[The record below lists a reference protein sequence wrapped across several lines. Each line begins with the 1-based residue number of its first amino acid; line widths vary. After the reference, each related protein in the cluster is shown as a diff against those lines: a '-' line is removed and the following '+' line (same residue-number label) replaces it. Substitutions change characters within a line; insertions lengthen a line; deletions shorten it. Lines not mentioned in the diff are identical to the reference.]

1 MGLGLSEQPVGIVL
15 DGILIV
21 DKPAGW
27 TSHDVV
33 AKVRKLLG
41 VRKVGHTGTLDP
53 SATGLLVLCLGKGTR
68 ISEYL
73 MLADKAYRATLRLG
87 VATDT
92 QDASGTVVS
101 RHPGPFPEERAIRA
115 VMEACVG
122 MMHQMPPMYS
132 AVKVTGVPLYKA
144 ARAGQIVPRVSR
156 ACQIHT
162 LAIVSFRRIPTIDV
176 VFDVAC
182 SKGTY
187 VRTLCADIGDTLGV
201 GGHLASL
208 ERRQVGRFRL
218 EQALTLDELADVVE
232 RKELQA
238 HMHSLADALSELPA
252 FMLDPLA
259 SEAVRHGTAFSPSR
273 IRSTEGQ
280 WSSGTPIRL
289 HGADGRLLAIGKV
302 SWGSDDPAGMD
313 PAAVVRIEKVLV

>member
-1 MGLGLSEQPVGIVL
+1 MGLGLSEHPVGIGL
-15 DGILIV
+15 DGVLIV

-68 ISEYL
+68 IAEYL

-101 RHPGPFPEERAIRA
+101 RHPGPFPEEPAIRA

-122 MMHQMPPMYS
+122 MMHQVPPMYS
-132 AVKVTGVPLYKA
+132 AIKVKGVPLYKA

-156 ACQIHT
+156 ACRIHT
-162 LAIVSFRRIPTIDV
+162 LTILSCRRTPTVDV
-176 VFDVAC
+176 VFDVLC

-208 ERRQVGRFRL
+208 ERRQVGRFGL
-218 EQALTLDELADVVE
+218 EQALTLDELADAVE

-252 FMLDPLA
+252 FTLDSLA
-259 SEAVRHGTAFSPSR
+259 SEAARHGTAFSPSR

-280 WSSGTPIRL
+280 WSSGAPIRL
-289 HGADGRLLAIGKV
+289 HGADGRLVGIGKV
-302 SWGSDDPAGMD
+302 SWGSDDPVGAD